1 MIYLDNAA
9 TTPILPEVADEMLAV
24 MQSHFGNPSSVHSAG
39 RQAQQ
44 RLLRAR
50 QTIADSIGA
59 TEDEILFTASGS
71 EGDNMALIQ
80 GAMAMKDK
88 GRHIITTA
96 VEHPAVLNT
105 VKRLEQDGFTVTY
118 LPVNENG
125 EITVEQVKEAYR
137 PHETILVSI
146 MYGNNEVGTI
156 YPIAEIGAF
165 LKDKE
170 VLFHTDA
177 VQAYGTET
185 IDVSAL
191 NVDLLTVAAH
201 KINGPK
207 GVGFLYIKKGLS
219 LKPLITGGEQ
229 ESHRRAGTENLPA
242 IVGFEKAVLVLT
254 PEVRQE
260 RHQRYESF
268 RTMILEA
275 LAEAGVAYEVNGS
288 DHHLPH
294 ILNLWLKQV
303 PSDILLMQ
311 LDLAGIAISTGSACT
326 AGNVDPSHVLTAMYG
341 EDHPA
346 IQESIRIS
354 FGYQNTEEDIRALCD
369 VLVKNAL
376 RLQQRRG

>member
-9 TTPILPEVADEMLAV
+9 TTPILPEVADEMLTV

-71 EGDNMALIQ
+71 EGDNMASFVFHRHCALN
-80 GAMAMKDK
+80 K
-88 GRHIITTA
+88 RHIITTA

-105 VKRLEQDGFTVTY
+105 VKRLEQEGFTVTY
-118 LPVNENG
+118 LPVNEQG

-146 MYGNNEVGTI
+146 MYGNNEVGII
-156 YPIAEIGAF
+156 YPIVEIGAF

-260 RHQRYESF
+260 RHQRYENF

-275 LAEAGVAYEVNGS
+275 LAEAGVTYEVNGS

-294 ILNLWLKQV
+294 ILNLWIKQV

-311 LDLAGIAISTGSACT
+311 LDLAGITISTGSACT

-341 EDHPA
+341 KDHPA